1 MKYNSLI
8 ENKKIIAYFDDR
20 SWQIFLSNVAPQFH
34 KDQVFH
40 DIFDDTSDLYDVTIS
55 LACNDKLLLIEG
67 THYNVEK
74 SCAQCQE
81 SYQYFTFKENNK
93 KSEFFN
99 ILYNNT
105 NKLKELGKKFK
116 LYFPKNNN
124 LIL

>member
-8 ENKKIIAYFDDR
+8 KDKKIKAYFVDR
-20 SWQIFLSNVAPQFH
+20 SWQIFLSNVVSQFY

-40 DIFDDTSDLYDVTIS
+40 DIFTDTSDLYDVTIS
-55 LACNDKLLLIEG
+55 LAWSNRLLLIEG

-81 SYQYFTFKENNK
+81 SYQYFIFNENNK

-99 ILYNNT
+99 ILYNDS
-105 NKLKELGKKFK
+105 NKLKELGKEFK
-116 LYFPKNNN
+116 LYFS
-124 LIL
+124 